1 MTTTATAVITPRQA
15 WRVSRA
21 PLAFAVALVA
31 IATLVTVS
39 TGTASIERLDP
50 DGARPDGAR
59 AIAALLRG
67 RDVTVERRATVAA
80 TAISNTL
87 FIPRPELL
95 GAAEWRALRR
105 QLPGRAIVVAEPDR
119 DVLRA
124 LELPVDAR
132 DGDAVAAR
140 LPDCALAAA
149 RVAGDADLGGVT
161 FRSTPADATA
171 CYPAGGSPTLLQLRH
186 RGSEIVLLGSA
197 DFLTNKR
204 LARHGNAALALGLLG
219 TRPGVDWLLPR
230 PGEVAPEPG
239 ETQSLA
245 DVIPDRVWFALLQVL
260 VAVALLGIWRARRLG
275 PVVTEQLPV
284 VVRAA
289 ETVEGRARLYRAARA
304 RGRAAAALRA
314 ACVAKWQ
321 ASLGLARTAPTEATV
336 AATAERA
343 HLTPSIV
350 QDLLYG
356 PDPASDAALVALAA
370 ALDDLDRRVR
380 DT

>member
-1 MTTTATAVITPRQA
+1 MTTTATAVVTPRQA

-21 PLAFAVALVA
+21 PLAFAVALIA
-31 IATLVTVS
+31 IATLATVS
-39 TGTASIERLDP
+39 TGTGSIERLDP

-67 RDVTVERRATVAA
+67 RDVSVDRRATVAA

-87 FIPRPELL
+87 FIPRPELV

-124 LELPVDAR
+124 LELPVAAR
-132 DGDAVAAR
+132 GGAAVAAR
-140 LPDCALAAA
+140 LPECGLAAA
-149 RVAGDADLGGVT
+149 QVAGDADLGGVT

-171 CYPAGGSPTLLQLRH
+171 CYEADASPTLLRLH
-186 RGSEIVLLGSA
+186 HGGSDIVLLGSA
-197 DFLTNKR
+197 DFLTNER

-219 TRPGVDWLLPR
+219 TRSGVDWLLPR

-239 ETQSLA
+239 ETQGLA
-245 DVIPDRVWFALLQVL
+245 DVLPDRVWFALLQVL
-260 VAVALLGIWRARRLG
+260 VAIALLAIWRARRLG
-275 PVVTEQLPV
+275 PVVVEQLPV

-314 ACVAKWQ
+314 ACFANWQ
-321 ASLGLARTAPTEATV
+321 TRLGLARTAPA
-336 AATAERA
+336 AATIGAAAERA
-343 HLTPSIV
+343 RAAPSVV

-380 DT
+380 DR